1 MSGVFLSVFIPVL
14 SWGARRYNT
23 AVMKTRDILKESW
36 LSVSGNK
43 MRSFL
48 TVLGIV
54 IGVMAVVVMVAVG
67 ETVRHQI
74 TDQFSGLGTN
84 TMMVRAGAANTG
96 GVRTGN
102 RQTLTLDDAD
112 VIHRLPDVVAITPIQ
127 GTSAQIIYGN
137 QNWSTSLVGV
147 GPEMP
152 DVQTLEMEY
161 GMFFDADAMHH
172 AKTYAIV
179 GPTTA
184 EELGLPE
191 NPVGE
196 TIRIGNMPFVII
208 GVPKPRGDSAIGS
221 QDDMVM
227 IPVTTLR
234 KRVQGSRFPN
244 SVNAIAIKLEPKA
257 DSGVVTEQIVSI
269 LRQRHRLKDN
279 DPDDFQIMDMRQI
292 MEAMNRVTGYM
303 QMLLISIAAVSLIV
317 GAIGIM
323 NMMLVSVAE
332 RTREIGIRKAIG
344 AREKQ
349 IIIQFL
355 SESIL
360 ISFIGSMAGLLIG
373 VGLSQ
378 GVGRFVLGYVVPFSV
393 WPVILSVSVA
403 VIVGLASGVVPALKA
418 AKLNPIDS
426 LRHE

>member
-1 MSGVFLSVFIPVL
+1 MTF
-14 SWGARRYNT
+14 N
-23 AVMKTRDILKESW
+23 DILKESW

-54 IGVMAVVVMVAVG
+54 IGVMAVVIMVAVG
-67 ETVRHQI
+67 ETVQKQI
-74 TDQFSGLGTN
+74 TDQFSSLGTN
-84 TMMVRAGAANTG
+84 TIMIRAGAAQTG

-102 RQTLTLDDAD
+102 RQTLTMDDAQF
-112 VIHRLPDVVAITPIQ
+112 IAKLPDVAAVTPVQ
-127 GTSAQIIYGN
+127 NSGAQVVYGN
-137 QNWSTSLVGV
+137 KNWATSMVGV
-147 GPEMP
+147 YP
-152 DVQTLEMEY
+152 DYTAVQNVEIEY
-161 GMFFDADAMHH
+161 GTFFDQSAVRNAS
-172 AKTYAIV
+172 TYAVI

-184 EELGLPE
+184 EELGMPT

-196 TIRIGNMPFVII
+196 VIRVQNTPFVII
-208 GVPKPRGDSAIGS
+208 GVTKAKGDSAMGS
-221 QDDMVM
+221 QDDMII
-227 IPVTTLR
+227 IPVTTLK
-234 KRVQGSRFPN
+234 KRLQGSRFPN
-244 SVNAIAIKLEPKA
+244 SVSVIALKLYDDADNNVAI
-257 DSGVVTEQIVSI
+257 EQITAL
-269 LRQRHRLKDN
+269 LRQRHKLKD
-279 DPDDFQIMDMRQI
+279 DVADDFQIMDMKQI
-292 MEAMNRVTGYM
+292 METMQTVTGYLKL
-303 QMLLISIAAVSLIV
+303 LLIAIAAVSLLV

-360 ISFIGSMAGLLIG
+360 ISFIGSMAGLLLG

-378 GVGRFVLGYVVPFSV
+378 GVGRLWLGYNVPFSA
-393 WPVILSVSVA
+393 WPVMVSVTVA
-403 VIVGLASGVVPALKA
+403 VVVGLASGVFPALKA
-418 AKLNPIDS
+418 SKLNPIDS